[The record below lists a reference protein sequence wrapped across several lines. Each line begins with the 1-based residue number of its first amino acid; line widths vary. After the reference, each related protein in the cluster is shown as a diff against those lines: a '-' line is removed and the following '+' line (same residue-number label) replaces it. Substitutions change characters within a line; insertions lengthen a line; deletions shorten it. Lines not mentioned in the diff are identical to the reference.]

1 MAQDK
6 DLDLVGGVERAWSII
21 QLSSFANTW

>member
-1 MAQDK
+1 MISIS
-6 DLDLVGGVERAWSII
+6 LVVSERAWSII